1 MQAAK
6 RLFPRLHTLF
16 AYTILMKSPTLTSFD
31 MKIYIE
37 NQNKIA
43 FTHKI
48 FKKMWLI
55 AGFGVMVVCGRC
67 SVCFKVAVER
77 VKL

>member
-1 MQAAK
+1 
-6 RLFPRLHTLF
+6 
-16 AYTILMKSPTLTSFD
+16 